1 MMPLVGVGH
10 HQAFNLPQHLTILV
24 SRPSPYNISTLIVAT
39 SDTYHQDPSW
49 PGAWVCRTRGE
60 SAVTTSVRVHW
71 KWIMVTIFNQVKTI
85 HVTNRQRWWVSV
97 MNGNSWR
104 VTNERD
110 GGTHNSVTCDIG
122 CHHNMDTETL
132 CTPLNTAQ
140 TRLFDLNQQREKC
153 PFILS

>member
-1 MMPLVGVGH
+1 MPLVGVGH
-10 HQAFNLPQHLTILV
+10 HQAFILPQHLTILV
-24 SRPSPYNISTLIVAT
+24 TRPSPSTYRHSFAPLW
-39 SDTYHQDPSW
+39 HW
-49 PGAWVCRTRGE
+49 PGLCRTRGE
-60 SAVTTSVRVHW
+60 SAVMTSVRAHW

-104 VTNERD
+104 MTNERD
-110 GGTHNSVTCDIG
+110 GGTHNSVTCDIW

-140 TRLFDLNQQREKC
+140 TRLFDLNQQREKY
-153 PFILS
+153 PFILSMLLWSSWF